1 MTSERQ
7 LVEDL
12 RALGLATG
20 DGIVVH
26 SSLRA
31 VGPVDGGA
39 DTVASALVEAVGP
52 GGLVVAPTFTYD
64 SARFDPAETP
74 GRTGALPEAFRRR
87 ADSVRSLHPFY
98 SVAAVGQAAGSLC
111 GGHELRPATGID
123 TPLDR
128 LADAGGS
135 VLLLGVDHTANTTA
149 HVGEVHAAASYL
161 DIPFDPTWP
170 TTGVV
175 IHLDGTARSYT
186 YDSFPGCS
194 RAFGVLDAPLAQ
206 NTAVGR
212 FGGATAMLVPGR
224 AVIAATIALL
234 QDDPSS
240 LLCTDPNCYR
250 CSRARDRLKT
260 AAASGRAVAEDR
272 AR

>member
-1 MTSERQ
+1 MRSERQ

-12 RALGLATG
+12 HALGVASG
-20 DGIVVH
+20 DAIVVP

-39 DTVASALVEAVGP
+39 DAVASALVDAAGP
-52 GGLVVAPTFTYD
+52 SGLVVAPTFTYD

-87 ADSVRSLHPFY
+87 SDSVRSLHPFY
-98 SVAAVGQAAGSLC
+98 SVAAVGQAARSLC
-111 GGHELRPATGID
+111 ADHELRPATGINS
-123 TPLDR
+123 PLDR
-128 LADAGGS
+128 LAAAGGS

-149 HVGEVHAAASYL
+149 HVGEFHAAAPYL

-175 IHLDGTARSYT
+175 SYT

-194 RAFGVLDAPLAQ
+194 RAFGALDEPLAEH
-206 NTAVGR
+206 TAEGRVGA
-212 FGGATAMLVPGR
+212 ATAILVPGR
-224 AVIAATIALL
+224 AVIEATIALL
-234 QDDPSS
+234 QDDPSA

-250 CSRARDRLKT
+250 CGRARACLTT
-260 AAASGRAVAEDR
+260 AAASIQAVEEGRAR
-272 AR
+272 